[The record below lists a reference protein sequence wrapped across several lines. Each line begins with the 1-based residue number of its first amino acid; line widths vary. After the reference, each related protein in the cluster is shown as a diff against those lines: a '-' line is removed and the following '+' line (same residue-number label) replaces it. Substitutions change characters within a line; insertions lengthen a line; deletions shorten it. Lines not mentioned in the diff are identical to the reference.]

1 MRRVRRLDI
10 CDYIVPIGQRISQ
23 LFTQSNQSNVT
34 LERTWHNQK
43 PEISANLHAAFESEN
58 FDGFKIIAWLAT
70 TDLPV
75 SGSLDVF
82 KVYTVNINTW
92 AKTLVV
98 TKAAVQ
104 SGASFTCSVTSAD
117 LGANEYTGAEVYFIE
132 ATITRRRKTYKVGKY
147 FNHLGIYDSW
157 FRLKQDVDF
166 LDITKLDE

>member
-1 MRRVRRLDI
+1 MRKIRRLDV
-10 CDYIVPIGQRISQ
+10 CEYIVPIGQKIGQ

-34 LERTWHNQK
+34 LERTWHNQGA
-43 PEISANLHAAFESEN
+43 EIMPNIHASFESDS

-70 TDLPV
+70 SDIAV
-75 SGSLDVF
+75 SSSLDFF
-82 KVYTVNINTW
+82 KVYSVNINTW
-92 AKTLVV
+92 AKTLVA

-104 SGASFTCSVTSAD
+104 SGASFTCSMTAAD
-117 LGANEYTGAEVYFIE
+117 LGAAEYTGAEVYFIE
-132 ATITRRRKTYKVGKY
+132 ATMLRRRKKFYIGKY

>member
-10 CDYIVPIGQRISQ
+10 CDYIVPIGQKIGQ

-34 LERTWHNQK
+34 LERSWHSNK
-43 PEISANLHAAFESEN
+43 PDISANLHAVFESNN
-58 FDGFKIIAWLAT
+58 FDGFKIIAWISTSDLA
-70 TDLPV
+70 V
-75 SGSLDVF
+75 SGFLDVF
-82 KVYTVNINTW
+82 KVYSVNINTW
-92 AKTLVV
+92 EKTLVV

-104 SGASFTCSVTSAD
+104 SGISFVCNVTASD
-117 LGANEYTGAEVYFIE
+117 LGSNEYTGAEVYFIE
-132 ATITRRRKTYKVGKY
+132 ASITRRKKSYYVGKY

>member
-10 CDYIVPIGQRISQ
+10 CDYTVPIGQRAGQ

-34 LERTWHNQK
+34 LERTWHNNK
-43 PEISANLHAAFESEN
+43 SEISANLHATFESNN
-58 FDGFKIIAWLAT
+58 FDGFNIIAGLSEAEYN
-70 TDLPV
+70 V

-82 KVYTVNINTW
+82 KVYSVNINNW
-92 AKTLVV
+92 EKTLVV
-98 TKAAVQ
+98 TKSATQ
-104 SGASFTCSVTSAD
+104 SGDYFTCNVTASD

-132 ATITRRRKTYKVGKY
+132 ASITRRRRSFYVGKY